1 MTFKTSA
8 DSLIFVSDDATTR
21 KRRIANQ
28 VLNRIGGL
36 EPINMVLYMLL
47 EKLNQ
52 VDRKLFLQEHQLEH
66 ELRMILNILM
76 NFLVHNNDD
85 PSVAQ
90 DFVNS

>member
-1 MTFKTSA
+1 MTFA
-8 DSLIFVSDDATTR
+8 DPPIFVSDDATTR

-85 PSVAQ
+85 PSVA
-90 DFVNS
+90 